1 MVMVANRQSHY
12 ATSDMPGMKADSKRF
27 RSVDFFAILPRQ
39 QAGGPFMKTIWLC
52 TALLAPGLFIT
63 SAAAEILV
71 ARVPLTL
78 DAIGGICDRAPD
90 DIAPGA
96 DGKDVEHSDTYFDYA
111 VRGDALD
118 AQAQMGI
125 GVRVR
130 IKGFGP
136 GDLARVQIV
145 PPSGQLQFWDYDIGD
160 GGMIEF
166 AYLPRVG
173 GTLSRGRYL
182 FSVMDGDKAI
192 FTAAITLNGLAEES
206 LCVPVS

>member
-1 MVMVANRQSHY
+1 MKKMV
-12 ATSDMPGMKADSKRF
+12 
-27 RSVDFFAILPRQ
+27 
-39 QAGGPFMKTIWLC
+39 LC
-52 TALLAPGLFIT
+52 AALLIPGLSINP
-63 SAAAEILV
+63 AAAEVLV

-78 DAIGGICDRAPD
+78 DAIGGLCDRAPD

-96 DGKDVEHSDTYFDYA
+96 DGKDVEHSDNYFDYA
-111 VRGDALD
+111 VRGDTLA

-125 GVRVR
+125 GVRVK

-136 GDLARVQIV
+136 GDSARVQIV

-173 GTLSRGRYL
+173 GTLSQGRYL
-182 FSVMDGDKAI
+182 FSVMDEGEAI
-192 FTAAITLNGLAEES
+192 FTAAITLNGLAEDR

>member
-1 MVMVANRQSHY
+1 MKKMV
-12 ATSDMPGMKADSKRF
+12 
-27 RSVDFFAILPRQ
+27 
-39 QAGGPFMKTIWLC
+39 LC
-52 TALLAPGLFIT
+52 AALLIPGL
-63 SAAAEILV
+63 SVNPAAAEVLV

-96 DGKDVEHSDTYFDYA
+96 DGKDVEHSDYYFDYA
-111 VRGDALD
+111 VRGDTLA

-125 GVRVR
+125 GVRVK

-136 GDLARVQIV
+136 GDSARVQIV

-173 GTLSRGRYL
+173 GTLSQGRYL
-182 FSVMDGDKAI
+182 FSVMDEGEAI
-192 FTAAITLNGLAEES
+192 FTAAITLNGLAEDR

>member
-1 MVMVANRQSHY
+1 MGVLQAGWFGMVMVANRQGHY

-27 RSVDFFAILPRQ
+27 PSVDFFAILPGQRV
-39 QAGGPFMKTIWLC
+39 GRPFMKTILLS
-52 TALLAPGLFIT
+52 TALLTPGLFINA
-63 SAAAEILV
+63 AAAEILV
-71 ARVPLTL
+71 ANVPLTL

-111 VRGDALD
+111 VHGDTLA

-136 GDLARVQIV
+136 GDMARVQIA
-145 PPSGQLQFWDYDIGD
+145 PP
-160 GGMIEF
+160 
-166 AYLPRVG
+166 
-173 GTLSRGRYL
+173 
-182 FSVMDGDKAI
+182 
-192 FTAAITLNGLAEES
+192 
-206 LCVPVS
+206 PVSCSSGTTTSATAG